1 MGGMVPS
8 SLFKLKYTSAP
19 AKNLI
24 RRLHFPIKTP
34 IPEIKKVT
42 NYAWGGDVMQM
53 SCWGCWCFHPHAY
66 NPP

>member
-8 SLFKLKYTSAP
+8 LLFKLKCTSAP

-24 RRLHFPIKTP
+24 GRLHFPIKTP

-42 NYAWGGDVMQM
+42 N
-53 SCWGCWCFHPHAY
+53 
-66 NPP
+66 